1 MKWLVVA
8 LVCLRLSE
16 AALLRVP
23 VKKFKSIREKMREN
37 GAEEDQRTQ
46 KYDPA
51 LKYRFTNAVVE
62 VGYEP
67 IYYRDASFFGD
78 LSFGTPPQK
87 FKILFDTG
95 SSDVWVPSAL
105 CYTITCSKHTRF
117 DPSQSSTFTTKWK
130 SFSVKY
136 GSGTVNGFFGYD
148 TISFPAFQ
156 IPKQQF
162 GLTTY
167 MLGSTFV
174 YSEFDGILGLGYPD
188 LARDGVTTV
197 LEGMV
202 NNGIFS
208 ELIFSFYIYKRRVTE
223 LGGVIIFGGVD
234 HSVYVG
240 EIHWVPVTE
249 KGYWMIDMEGFL
261 IGNHA
266 TSFCS
271 LGCKVIVDTGTTL
284 LTVPDEYLSEI
295 VRATGATDNGNGEY
309 LVDCDKVNNL
319 PNFTFVINGAQLSL
333 PPSTYILSVSPG
345 PCRLSHHD
353 WGWEEGVGSQKC
365 LLTLCCFPTLC
376 NTDLFLSIH

>member
-148 TISFPAFQ
+148 TIS

-208 ELIFSFYIYKRRVTE
+208 ELIFSFYIYNLVLESPGLGPPLTSDKAPPSPTRQPLEQMWPTLPSTKALSLSSPSRKLTSRVG
-223 LGGVIIFGGVD
+223 LGGAPGDIGRQKRGSVGWDRAGVPTMR
-234 HSVYVG
+234 G
-240 EIHWVPVTE
+240 
-249 KGYWMIDMEGFL
+249 
-261 IGNHA
+261 
-266 TSFCS
+266 
-271 LGCKVIVDTGTTL
+271 
-284 LTVPDEYLSEI
+284 
-295 VRATGATDNGNGEY
+295 
-309 LVDCDKVNNL
+309 
-319 PNFTFVINGAQLSL
+319 
-333 PPSTYILSVSPG
+333 SPG
-345 PCRLSHHD
+345 GRHHS
-353 WGWEEGVGSQKC
+353 GA
-365 LLTLCCFPTLC
+365 
-376 NTDLFLSIH
+376 